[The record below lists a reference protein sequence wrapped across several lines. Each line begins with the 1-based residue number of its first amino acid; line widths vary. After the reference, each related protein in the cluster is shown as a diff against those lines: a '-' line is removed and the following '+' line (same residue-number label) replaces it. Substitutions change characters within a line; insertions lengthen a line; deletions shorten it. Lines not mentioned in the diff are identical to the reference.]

1 MRSVIMKR
9 FTSVFAL
16 GLAATLGLASCN
28 AAKDVADGAQG
39 AVEGAADVA
48 GDVAGGAVDAAGDV
62 AGGAVD
68 VAGDVAGGAA
78 DAAGGAVDA
87 VAGAAGDAASGAA
100 GGLVALKDGVTGMTG
115 SITSTVDSVKSGD
128 FAAAKESFSG
138 VETAWG
144 NLKGVIPGDTA
155 GIEEKIAEVSTGLA
169 SDAPDADSVLSSL
182 GGLKDLVG
190 GLAGN

>member
-1 MRSVIMKR
+1 MKR

-16 GLAATLGLASCN
+16 GLAATLTLGGCN

-62 AGGAVD
+62 AGA
-68 VAGDVAGGAA
+68 AG

-87 VAGAAGDAASGAA
+87 VTDAAGDAAGAA
-100 GGLVALKDGVTGMTG
+100 GGGLVALKDGVTGMTS

-155 GIEEKIAEVSTGLA
+155 GIEAKISEVSTSLA
-169 SDAPDADSVLSSL
+169 SDAPDKDSVLSSL

-190 GLAGN
+190 GLVGN